1 MYGGKIKFEGEYLNG
16 LRHGI
21 GKEYD
26 YGIKF
31 VGEYIKG
38 KRQGKG
44 KKEKNIIII
53 D

>member
-1 MYGGKIKFEGEYLNG
+1 M
-16 LRHGI
+16 RHGI

-26 YGIKF
+26 YGIIF

-44 KKEKNIIII
+44 KEYHNNRLIFEGEYLKGNVG
-53 D
+53 